1 MNTIIYLVGAAVINL
16 AAIAL
21 LAFAIKRPEP
31 KPALARVRRSAR
43 RL

>member
-1 MNTIIYLVGAAVINL
+1 MNTIIYLVSAAVINL

-21 LAFAIKRPEP
+21 FAFAMQRPAP
-31 KPALARVRRSAR
+31 KPVLARVRRNSR